1 MELTA
6 EERGIL
12 AGSRGEA
19 ARRALEYQ
27 IEVGRFWGAKR
38 FVPVTNVH
46 MMGDIEVMG
55 DAGLEFIRNEARTA
69 ARCAVATTTNARCI
83 DFAYWDRL
91 GQDAAEVAKER
102 ELIECLR
109 RMDVVTTDT
118 CINYQ
123 SVYQPHLGEHVAWGD
138 TGTVIYAN
146 SVFGARSNFESGP
159 AALAAALTGR
169 TPEYGFHLAQNRKG
183 TFAVRLEAKLD
194 DLADW
199 GAVGKIVGEAH
210 QDYFAVPVF
219 HGDCRVPSADE
230 LKHLGAALASYGSM
244 GMFHFM
250 GVTPEAPA
258 SVDGLVEKPPITDED
273 ISRVYAGY
281 NLGNGDAR
289 RDDVAING
297 AAVTDIDLLGR
308 GQVAGDRSRG
318 WRNASEAGD
327 LERRVECIEEP
338 VPSPD
343 LRVALAH
350 GAQRVDRDIGREGD
364 GPAGRSGRDGAIVPG
379 LGMRR
384 AARGV
389 GVEAARHAVD
399 TERARFVERA
409 EFFHGYSLRTLATMP
424 TARLARPVVLMLRF
438 GGMRDCFRRMPNLR
452 SPEPGQPL
460 GGFGKPT
467 DFVPQ
472 KVAALRTARRL
483 VYALAASAAALTC
496 GRRTLRRSWCGA

>member
-1 MELTA
+1 LELTA

-12 AGSRGEA
+12 AGARGEA

-27 IEVGRFWGAKR
+27 IDVGRFWGARR

-55 DAGLEFIRNEARTA
+55 DAGLQFLRDEVKSA

-83 DFAYWDRL
+83 DFAHCDRL
-91 GQDAAEVAKER
+91 GQDPAEVAKER
-102 ELIECLR
+102 ELIQCLR

-169 TPEYGFHLAQNRKG
+169 TPEYGFHLSENRKG
-183 TFAVRLEAKLD
+183 SFAVQLEAKLD

-199 GAVGKIVGEAH
+199 GAVGKLIGESH

-219 HGDCRVPSADE
+219 HGYHRVPTADE

-258 SVDGLVEKPPITDED
+258 STDGFKEKLLITDGD
-273 ISRVYAGY
+273 ISKVYSAYSLGDGDPRLVVFSGPQQSLLEMKRLAGLFEGRKMKPGSSCFVTT
-281 NLGNGDAR
+281 NSAVLAQSRALGYAQ
-289 RDDVAING
+289 
-297 AAVTDIDLLGR
+297 TLE
-308 GQVAGDRSRG
+308 
-318 WRNASEAGD
+318 EAGVTI
-327 LERRVECIEEP
+327 LQGVCFYILQNL
-338 VPSPD
+338 SPMRQANRWTNMVSNSAKIVNIIGAHRFNTI
-343 LRVALAH
+343 LR
-350 GAQRVDRDIGREGD
+350 
-364 GPAGRSGRDGAIVPG
+364 
-379 LGMRR
+379 
-384 AARGV
+384 
-389 GVEAARHAVD
+389 
-399 TERARFVERA
+399 
-409 EFFHGYSLRTLATMP
+409 
-424 TARLARPVVLMLRF
+424 
-438 GGMRDCFRRMPNLR
+438 
-452 SPEPGQPL
+452 
-460 GGFGKPT
+460 
-467 DFVPQ
+467 
-472 KVAALRTARRL
+472 RTADCVEIACTGL
-483 VYALAASAAALTC
+483 LK
-496 GRRTLRRSWCGA
+496 